1 MNAARLTAVLVACAL
16 PSLPLA
22 HGVSHQVER
31 RGATFA
37 VRARYHGG
45 GPLAGATYQ
54 VLRPGQPDAVWR
66 EGRTDAQG
74 WVEFVPDARGIWRVR
89 IADASGH
96 GAVVKVEVTE
106 VALPAPAGTPASAV
120 PPTPAFAP
128 APQPAA
134 STAPSPTPAPAGD
147 SASASLPTTLLRAV
161 AGALAIGLAFAALRG
176 LHRRRRPGR

>member
-1 MNAARLTAVLVACAL
+1 MNAARITAVLVACTL
-16 PSLPLA
+16 PSLPRA

-31 RGATFA
+31 RGAAFA
-37 VRARYHGG
+37 VRARYHAG

-54 VLRPGQPDAVWR
+54 VLRPGQPDVVWR

-74 WVEFVPDARGIWRVR
+74 WVEFVPDARGTWRVR

-106 VALPAPAGTPASAV
+106 VALRAPAETPAPSGAPAPAS
-120 PPTPAFAP
+120 
-128 APQPAA
+128 
-134 STAPSPTPAPAGD
+134 D
-147 SASASLPTTLLRAV
+147 SASSSLPTTLLRAV